1 MRTLTLCDPENEVGG
16 ADASIAT
23 ARRFFQVFFA
33 EVVGFQPGDQL
44 IAGVSH
50 HAAKRWMFDL
60 MDLPIQW
67 RLGSG
72 PDGAERAVLASVDL
86 THAASAGFGRLIV
99 ASGDGAFS
107 ATAREARE
115 LGMQVHLV
123 TGRGGV
129 SRALRAACPTH
140 SRIREVRRGA
150 NRIPVGL
157 RPSSTT
163 AVAA

>member
-16 ADASIAT
+16 ADASAAV

-33 EVVGFQPGDQL
+33 EVIGFQRGDQV

-72 PDGAERAVLASVDL
+72 PDGAEQAVLASVDL
-86 THAASAGFGRLIV
+86 AHAASAGFGRCIV
-99 ASGDGAFS
+99 ASGDGAFVS
-107 ATAREARE
+107 AAREARE

-123 TGRGGV
+123 TGRGRV

-140 SRIREVRRGA
+140 SRIREFRREA

-163 AVAA
+163 AIAA